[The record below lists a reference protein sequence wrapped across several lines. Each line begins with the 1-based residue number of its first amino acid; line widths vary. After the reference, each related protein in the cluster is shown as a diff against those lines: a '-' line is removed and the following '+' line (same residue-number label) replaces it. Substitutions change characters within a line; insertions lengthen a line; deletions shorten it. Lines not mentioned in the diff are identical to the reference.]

1 MNIIYKYN
9 GTGQVLFA
17 QVPCS
22 TSPVMLCPQGV
33 WFELQHHQFNRPSQ
47 KYMSW
52 LTQEKRWPT
61 QSKRMANART
71 QMVIF
76 TFHLCWRCIG
86 LWPGWSQ
93 VPAKVRQ
100 CPLVT
105 ARGTLAH
112 EKLLGHLSYISSLP
126 DESTLQLPSLC
137 LHHRAGNI
145 IEKMTELT
153 GSLTGHYAFSRPR
166 GSEEN
171 IECLCRSYATP
182 DFRSLT
188 RFPQTLVRNSKGP
201 LAEPVRKGFFFL
213 ACTDETKSKIDDIVS
228 GLRAFL
234 QGGGLDCFWVGIG
247 AASQVVPWQ
256 VGLVPVFGA
265 WLH

>member
-1 MNIIYKYN
+1 
-9 GTGQVLFA
+9 
-17 QVPCS
+17 
-22 TSPVMLCPQGV
+22 
-33 WFELQHHQFNRPSQ
+33 
-47 KYMSW
+47 
-52 LTQEKRWPT
+52 
-61 QSKRMANART
+61 
-71 QMVIF
+71 
-76 TFHLCWRCIG
+76 
-86 LWPGWSQ
+86 

-188 RFPQTLVRNSKGP
+188 RFPQTLVRNRKGP

>member
-1 MNIIYKYN
+1 
-9 GTGQVLFA
+9 
-17 QVPCS
+17 
-22 TSPVMLCPQGV
+22 
-33 WFELQHHQFNRPSQ
+33 
-47 KYMSW
+47 
-52 LTQEKRWPT
+52 
-61 QSKRMANART
+61 
-71 QMVIF
+71 
-76 TFHLCWRCIG
+76 
-86 LWPGWSQ
+86 
-93 VPAKVRQ
+93 
-100 CPLVT
+100 
-105 ARGTLAH
+105 
-112 EKLLGHLSYISSLP
+112 
-126 DESTLQLPSLC
+126 
-137 LHHRAGNI
+137 
-145 IEKMTELT
+145 MTELT

-188 RFPQTLVRNSKGP
+188 RFPQTLVRNRKGP

-256 VGLVPVFGA
+256 VGLVPVFGT

>member
-1 MNIIYKYN
+1 M
-9 GTGQVLFA
+9 
-17 QVPCS
+17 
-22 TSPVMLCPQGV
+22 
-33 WFELQHHQFNRPSQ
+33 
-47 KYMSW
+47 
-52 LTQEKRWPT
+52 
-61 QSKRMANART
+61 
-71 QMVIF
+71 
-76 TFHLCWRCIG
+76 
-86 LWPGWSQ
+86 
-93 VPAKVRQ
+93 VPAKFCLHRCPAALRQSCCARREFGSSCSIISSTVPRKNTCHGWRKRKGGQRNQKGWQTREHRWWSLPSICVGDASASGQVGPRCQPKSGSVRWS
-100 CPLVT
+100 L
-105 ARGTLAH
+105 LAAH
-112 EKLLGHLSYISSLP
+112 WHMKNCLGHLSYISSLP

-171 IECLCRSYATP
+171 IECLCRRYATP

>member
-1 MNIIYKYN
+1 MVPAKFCLHRCPAALRQSCCARRDFGSTCSIIS
-9 GTGQVLFA
+9 
-17 QVPCS
+17 S
-22 TSPVMLCPQGV
+22 T
-33 WFELQHHQFNRPSQ
+33 SQ

-76 TFHLCWRCIG
+76 TFHACWRCIG
-86 LWPGWSQ
+86 LWPGLSQ

-126 DESTLQLPSLC
+126 VESTLQLPSLC

-153 GSLTGHYAFSRPR
+153 GSLTGHYAFFK
-166 GSEEN
+166 
-171 IECLCRSYATP
+171 T
-182 DFRSLT
+182 T
-188 RFPQTLVRNSKGP
+188 
-201 LAEPVRKGFFFL
+201 
-213 ACTDETKSKIDDIVS
+213 
-228 GLRAFL
+228 
-234 QGGGLDCFWVGIG
+234 W
-247 AASQVVPWQ
+247 
-256 VGLVPVFGA
+256 
-265 WLH
+265 